1 VTSRGSNYLGGQP
14 SSLSLQLSPREAR
27 HTGDFLDIEMHPV
40 KGILRGL
47 DPYPTRG
54 LGSRSFTEPT
64 RDFGRVVAGYFA
76 GSGHEGFRVMGRV
89 KGILSAIYSILG
101 AEIAYLEDEI
111 VYLGVDLKA
120 VLEILA
126 MFSHN

>member
-1 VTSRGSNYLGGQP
+1 
-14 SSLSLQLSPREAR
+14 
-27 HTGDFLDIEMHPV
+27 
-40 KGILRGL
+40 
-47 DPYPTRG
+47 
-54 LGSRSFTEPT
+54 
-64 RDFGRVVAGYFA
+64 
-76 GSGHEGFRVMGRV
+76 MGRV

-126 MFSHN
+126 MFSHNQSHDLLK

>member
-1 VTSRGSNYLGGQP
+1 
-14 SSLSLQLSPREAR
+14 
-27 HTGDFLDIEMHPV
+27 M
-40 KGILRGL
+40 
-47 DPYPTRG
+47 
-54 LGSRSFTEPT
+54 
-64 RDFGRVVAGYFA
+64 AGYFA

-126 MFSHN
+126 MFSHNQSHDLLK